1 MDLLCLCNSFGY
13 SIVLGQESIGL
24 NCRTQRLVFEA
35 LLYIQYCNLCYVYG
49 LNYSC
54 LKGIQASP
62 VFIFKPA
69 VCILFKYR
77 ELVLLQV
84 STQMCTYL
92 EQHAIR
98 AKNYTQHQIGAIEV
112 SLLR

>member
-1 MDLLCLCNSFGY
+1 MDLLCLCNSLGY

-35 LLYIQYCNLCYVYG
+35 LLYIQYCNLYYVYG

-84 STQMCTYL
+84 STQ
-92 EQHAIR
+92 HAIR